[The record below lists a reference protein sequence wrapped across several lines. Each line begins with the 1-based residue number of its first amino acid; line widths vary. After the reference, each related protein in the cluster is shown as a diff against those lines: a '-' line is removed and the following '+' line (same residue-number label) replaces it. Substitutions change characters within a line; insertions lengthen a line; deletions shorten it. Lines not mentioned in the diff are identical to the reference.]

1 MAFCRYCGEALQG
14 AGRFCVHC
22 GRAVD
27 AAGGPA
33 PAGGPPPQ
41 GAAPQWAPPQSVAP
55 VAQWATSQTG
65 GGFPPPPTRPSRSR
79 KGLWIALGAAIVVVA
94 IAAVLVFAVF
104 GVGGGG
110 TAAAKTPE
118 GTVNRFLAAMEA
130 KDIDKVLDLM
140 EPQVRESLVKVGG
153 LKDAKKT
160 LSDTMFPFK
169 SVKFSNI
176 KLSTKKSSETNAAVT
191 INAGTATIIGND
203 GKSTKSD
210 IATDMPITFDLMQ
223 KDGSWYLLSSS
234 FF

>member
-1 MAFCRYCGEALQG
+1 
-14 AGRFCVHC
+14 V
-22 GRAVD
+22 
-27 AAGGPA
+27 
-33 PAGGPPPQ
+33 
-41 GAAPQWAPPQSVAP
+41 
-55 VAQWATSQTG
+55 
-65 GGFPPPPTRPSRSR
+65 
-79 KGLWIALGAAIVVVA
+79 VVVA
-94 IAAVLVFAVF
+94 AIAAILVFVVF

-110 TAAAKTPE
+110 TAAATPE

-140 EPQVRESLVKVGG
+140 DPQVRDSLVKVGG
-153 LKDAKKT
+153 LNDAKQT

-176 KLSTKKSSETNAAVT
+176 ELSTTKSSDTSASVT

-210 IATDMPITFDLMQ
+210 IATEMPITFDLMQ

>member
-1 MAFCRYCGEALQG
+1 MAYCKYCGEALEG

-22 GRAVD
+22 GRSVEST
-27 AAGGPA
+27 GGPA
-33 PAGGPPPQ
+33 PAAGT
-41 GAAPQWAPPQSVAP
+41 APQWAAPAAQGGIPQA
-55 VAQWATSQTG
+55 WG
-65 GGFPPPPTRPSRSR
+65 GYPPPPPRSGRSR
-79 KGLWIALGAAIVVVA
+79 KAPLIALGAVVVVA
-94 IAAVLVFAVF
+94 AIAAILVFVVF

-110 TAAAKTPE
+110 TAAATPE

-140 EPQVRESLVKVGG
+140 DPQVRDSLVKVGG
-153 LKDAKKT
+153 LNDAKQT

-176 KLSTKKSSETNAAVT
+176 ELSTTKSSETSASVT

-210 IATDMPITFDLMQ
+210 IATEMPITFDLMQ

>member
-1 MAFCRYCGEALQG
+1 MAYCKYCGEALEG

-22 GRAVD
+22 GRAVESP
-27 AAGGPA
+27 GGPA
-33 PAGGPPPQ
+33 PAAGTPQ
-41 GAAPQWAPPQSVAP
+41 AAAPQWAAPAAQGGAPQA
-55 VAQWATSQTG
+55 WG
-65 GGFPPPPTRPSRSR
+65 GYPPPPPRPGRSR
-79 KGLWIALGAAIVVVA
+79 KATWIALGAVVVVVA

-176 KLSTKKSSETNAAVT
+176 KLSTKKSSDTSAAVT